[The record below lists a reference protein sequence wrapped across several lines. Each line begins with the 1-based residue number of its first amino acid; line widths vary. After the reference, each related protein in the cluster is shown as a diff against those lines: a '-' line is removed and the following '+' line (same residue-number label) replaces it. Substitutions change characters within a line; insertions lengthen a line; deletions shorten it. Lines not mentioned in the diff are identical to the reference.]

1 MAEKQ
6 APLTLTVV
14 SDIHYYSK
22 KIGVSGKAY
31 NIANAKS
38 QKLLAE
44 CPEVLEAAFRQ
55 IAKDDRSDIV
65 LVSGDT
71 TNNGEAESHRE
82 CIELL
87 NTLKAAGKRVY
98 VITATHDYQESG
110 ETDGYV
116 GDEKIKVPALRR
128 EELWELYR
136 PFGPDEAIAVHRES
150 MSYIVQ
156 LAEGYRL
163 FALNDDS
170 NSAGKSGFSDEC
182 FQWIAEQARK
192 ARADGQFII
201 AMTHHPMLSPSPF
214 YSIIGAGD
222 MLGDHQNRVRQCA
235 DLGIQFMLT
244 GHSHIQDISYAFSEA
259 GNIFYDLSTP
269 ALCGYPGTLRI
280 LTLDPAAGE
289 VRLSSEAITE
299 PVALELGGETLQ
311 ERLNDQF
318 IGMIRDVILA
328 AGSDI
333 DRFADMAT
341 AFSVKKK
348 LSYRIGWLIKG
359 PAKYLSRLKIGTVGN
374 WTRAET
380 GLSKADYAAIRE
392 EKALDF
398 IISLVLSL
406 YGGDA
411 PYTPDTPHYK
421 ITCGMLNIIDS
432 VLRTLHIQI
441 GRLVKGADSARAL
454 VEPLLYNAGICDE
467 KAVLPVYPVAE
478 AEDTQAVEA
487 REAVKQA
494 RPLPVPE
501 QKPDS
506 VRPSRKGLP
515 IVVLAVLCLVLLLPV
530 LLLALPVGFLVNQ
543 LRFGKK
549 MKDAG

>member
-1 MAEKQ
+1 MAEQ
-6 APLTLTVV
+6 VPLTLTVV

-22 KIGVSGKAY
+22 KTGTSGKAY
-31 NIANAKS
+31 EAANAKS
-38 QKLLAE
+38 QKLLAD

-71 TNNGEAESHRE
+71 TNNGETESHRE
-82 CIELL
+82 CIALL

-98 VITATHDYQESG
+98 VITATHDYQDSG

-116 GDEKIKVPALRR
+116 GDEKVKVPALHR

-170 NSAGKSGFSDEC
+170 NGAGKSGFSEEC
-182 FQWIAEQARK
+182 FAWIAEQARK
-192 ARADGQFII
+192 AREEGQFII

-222 MLGDHQNRVRQCA
+222 MMGDHEKRVQQCA

-244 GHSHIQDISYAFSEA
+244 GHSHIQDVSYAFSEA

-269 ALCGYPGTLRI
+269 ALCGYPGTIRL

-289 VRLSSEAITE
+289 VRLSSEPITE
-299 PVALELGGETLQ
+299 SVAFDFGGRTLQ
-311 ERLNDQF
+311 EHFETQF

-359 PAKYLSRLKIGTVGN
+359 PAKFLANLKIGTVGN

-380 GLSKADYAAIRE
+380 GLSKADYASIKE

-398 IISLVLSL
+398 IISLVLGL

-411 PYTPDTPHYK
+411 PYTPDTPYYK

-432 VLRTLHIQI
+432 ILRAFHINL
-441 GRLVKGADSARAL
+441 GKLVKGANSVRSL
-454 VEPLLYNAGICDE
+454 VEPLLYNAGVCDE
-467 KAVLPVYPVAE
+467 KAVLPIYPVADAGDPE
-478 AEDTQAVEA
+478 AAA
-487 REAVKQA
+487 RREAAKKA
-494 RPLPVPE
+494 RPLPLPE
-501 QKPDS
+501 QYPDT
-506 VRPSRKGLP
+506 VRPSRKGVPAVL
-515 IVVLAVLCLVLLLPV
+515 LAVLCLVLLFPFLIV
-530 LLLALPVGFLVNQ
+530 LLPVGFLINQ
-543 LRFGKK
+543 VRFAKK
-549 MKDAG
+549 AKE

>member
-1 MAEKQ
+1 MAEQQ
-6 APLTLTVV
+6 APLTLAVV

-22 KIGVSGKAY
+22 KTGVSGKAY
-31 NIANAKS
+31 ETANAKS
-38 QKLLAE
+38 QKLLAD
-44 CPEVLEAAFRQ
+44 CPEVLEAAFHQ
-55 IAKDDRSDIV
+55 IAKDDRSNIV

-71 TNNGEAESHRE
+71 TNNGEVESHRE
-82 CIELL
+82 CIALL
-87 NTLKAAGKRVY
+87 NRLKAAGKRVY

-110 ETDGYV
+110 ETDGYQ
-116 GDEKIKVPALRR
+116 GDQKIKAPALRR

-136 PFGPDEAIAVHRES
+136 SFGPDEAIAVHRES

-170 NSAGKSGFSDEC
+170 NGAGKSGFSEEC

-192 ARADGQFII
+192 AREEGQFII

-222 MLGDHQNRVRQCA
+222 MMGGHEQRVPQCA

-244 GHSHIQDISYAFSEA
+244 GHSHIQDVSYAFSEA

-269 ALCGYPGTLRI
+269 ALCGYPGTIRM

-289 VRLSSEAITE
+289 VRLSTEQITE
-299 PVALELGGETLQ
+299 PVSLDLGGKTLQ
-311 ERLNDQF
+311 EHFQEQF

-328 AGSDI
+328 AGTDI

-359 PAKYLSRLKIGTVGN
+359 PAKFLARLKIGTVGN

-380 GLSKADYAAIRE
+380 GLSKADYASIKG

-411 PYTPDTPHYK
+411 PYTPDTPQYK
-421 ITCGMLNIIDS
+421 ITCGLLNIIDS
-432 VLRTLHIQI
+432 ILRVFHINL
-441 GRLVKGADSARAL
+441 GKLVKGAGSVRSL
-454 VEPLLYNAGICDE
+454 VEPLLYNAGICDKE
-467 KAVLPVYPVAE
+467 AALPIYPVAQPGD
-478 AEDTQAVEA
+478 AQAA
-487 REAVKQA
+487 AQREAAQKA
-494 RPLPVPE
+494 RPLPVP
-501 QKPDS
+501 KPQPDA
-506 VRPSRKGLP
+506 VRPSRKGAPLV
-515 IVVLAVLCLVLLLPV
+515 ILAVLCFLVLLP
-530 LLLALPVGFLVNQ
+530 LLIVALPVGFLINQ

-549 MKDAG
+549 MKS

>member
-1 MAEKQ
+1 MAEQQ
-6 APLTLTVV
+6 APLTLAVI

-22 KIGVSGKAY
+22 KTGVSGKAY
-31 NIANAKS
+31 EQANAKS
-38 QKLLAE
+38 QKLLAD

-55 IAKDDRSDIV
+55 LAKDDRSDIV

-71 TNNGEAESHRE
+71 TNNGEVESHRE
-82 CIELL
+82 CIALL
-87 NTLKAAGKRVY
+87 NELKAAGKRVY
-98 VITATHDYQESG
+98 VITATHDYQASG
-110 ETDGYV
+110 ETDGYA
-116 GDEKIKVPALRR
+116 GDQKIKAPALRR

-150 MSYIVQ
+150 MSYIIQ

-170 NSAGKSGFSDEC
+170 NGAGKSGFSDEC
-182 FQWIAEQARK
+182 FAWIAEQARK
-192 ARADGQFII
+192 ARGEGQFII

-214 YSIIGAGD
+214 YAIIGAGD
-222 MLGDHQNRVRQCA
+222 MMGDHAKRVRQCA

-244 GHSHIQDISYAFSEA
+244 GHSHIQDVSYAFSEA

-269 ALCGYPGTLRI
+269 ALCGYPGTIRM

-289 VRLSSEAITE
+289 VRLTTDKITE
-299 PVALELGGETLQ
+299 PVALDLKGKTLP
-311 ERLNDQF
+311 EHFNEQF

-328 AGSDI
+328 AGTDI

-359 PAKYLSRLKIGTVGN
+359 PAKALARLKIGTVGN

-398 IISLVLSL
+398 IISLVLGL

-411 PYTPDTPHYK
+411 PYTPDTPYYK
-421 ITCGMLNIIDS
+421 ITCGVLNIIDS
-432 VLRTLHIQI
+432 VLRALHIRVGKLI
-441 GRLVKGADSARAL
+441 RGAESVRSL

-467 KAVLPVYPVAE
+467 KAVLPVYPVAGE
-478 AEDTQAVEA
+478 GEPGAAEA
-487 REAVKQA
+487 REAAKRA
-494 RPLPVPE
+494 RPLPAPE
-501 QKPDS
+501 PWADAI
-506 VRPSRKGLP
+506 RPSRKGWP
-515 IVVLAVLCLVLLLPV
+515 ILILAALCFVLLLP
-530 LLLALPVGFLVNQ
+530 LLIVALPAGFLVNQ

-549 MKDAG
+549 MRE

>member
-1 MAEKQ
+1 MAEQ
-6 APLTLTVV
+6 TPLTLTVV

-22 KIGVSGKAY
+22 KTGTSGKAY
-31 NIANAKS
+31 EAANAKS
-38 QKLLAE
+38 QKLLAD

-71 TNNGEAESHRE
+71 TNNGEVESHRE
-82 CIELL
+82 CIALL
-87 NTLKAAGKRVY
+87 NTLKEAGKRVY
-98 VITATHDYQESG
+98 VITATHDYQDSG

-116 GDEKIKVPALRR
+116 GDEKVKAPALHR

-170 NSAGKSGFSDEC
+170 NGAGKSGFSEEC
-182 FQWIAEQARK
+182 FAWIAEQARK
-192 ARADGQFII
+192 AREEGQFII

-222 MLGDHQNRVRQCA
+222 MMGGHEKRVQQCA

-244 GHSHIQDISYAFSEA
+244 GHSHIQDVSYAISEA

-269 ALCGYPGTLRI
+269 ALCGYPGTIRM
-280 LTLDPAAGE
+280 LTLDPAVGE
-289 VRLSSEAITE
+289 VRLSSDFITE
-299 PVALELGGETLQ
+299 PVALNFGGRTLQ
-311 ERLNDQF
+311 EHFEMQF

-333 DRFADMAT
+333 NRFADMAT

-359 PAKYLSRLKIGTVGN
+359 PAKFLANLKIGTVGN

-380 GLSKADYAAIRE
+380 GLSKADYASIKE

-398 IISLVLSL
+398 IISLVLGL

-411 PYTPDTPHYK
+411 PYTPDTPYYK

-432 VLRTLHIQI
+432 ILRALHINL
-441 GRLVKGADSARAL
+441 GKLVKGANSVRSL
-454 VEPLLYNAGICDE
+454 VEPLLYNAGVCDE
-467 KAVLPVYPVAE
+467 KAVLPIYPVADAGDPE
-478 AEDTQAVEA
+478 AVAL
-487 REAVKQA
+487 REAAKKA
-494 RPLPVPE
+494 RPLPLPE
-501 QKPDS
+501 QYPDTI
-506 VRPSRKGLP
+506 RPSRKGVP
-515 IVVLAVLCLVLLLPV
+515 AVLLAALCLVLLLPFLIV
-530 LLLALPVGFLVNQ
+530 LLPAGFLVNQ
-543 LRFGKK
+543 LRFAKK
-549 MKDAG
+549 AKE